1 MRGLLF
7 LLSLV
12 ALCWVFALMAAVNT
26 IHHILAAVGFLIGF
40 LTAAALFAGDA
51 VCDSLAS
58 VFKALKALNEDDK

>member
-1 MRGLLF
+1 
-7 LLSLV
+7 
-12 ALCWVFALMAAVNT
+12 MAAVNT